1 MGYYTAYS
9 LQLEGEPEEVE
20 AFEKDLLEISK
31 YNGEVNC
38 CVDELI
44 DSGNCYAKLYDLE
57 GWITD
62 VAKKHPGV
70 LVELFGDGESSD
82 DLWEARWKGDEYERQ
97 YSIIPPFKNENL
109 LTEKEK
115 DNKLKTN

>member
-31 YNGEVNC
+31 CNGEINC
-38 CVDELI
+38 HVDELI
-44 DSGNCYAKLYDLE
+44 SSGNCYAKLYDIS
-57 GWITD
+57 GWITV

-82 DLWEARWKGDEYERQ
+82 DLWEARWKGEEYECQ
-97 YSIIPPFKNENL
+97 YYMIPPFKNENL